1 MPSRYGQCSCEAF
14 FFRTFQF
21 AAHSISPGQGY
32 SNSCT
37 LPAGQCGLRKRQT
50 GKATCS
56 AAIGWTQA
64 CSVLASSVGQQPAR
78 PDRVASLRFGLP
90 FRLYANISVC
100 RLNSIPVVSRGL
112 RLRANFPV
120 SCKCGLRLFG
130 PGRLGSMCGL
140 VLFLSSA
147 RNHYRV
153 LSF

>member
-1 MPSRYGQCSCEAF
+1 MLLRSFCFPHFSVC
-14 FFRTFQF
+14 RTFYF
-21 AAHSISPGQGY
+21 AGHGY
-32 SNSCT
+32 FNSCT

-90 FRLYANISVC
+90 FRVYANFSVC

-112 RLRANFPV
+112 RFRANFPV
-120 SCKCGLRLFG
+120 NCKCELRLIG
-130 PGRLGSMCGL
+130 PGRLGSKYGL